1 MKGKLTGILLLAGFI
16 AMTAGCAS
24 QDVQTETMISAK
36 DFEKMIRVEVREIE
50 PVLMEDVVAATN

>member
-24 QDVQTETMISAK
+24 HDVQTETIISAA

-50 PVLMEDVVAATN
+50 PMPMEDVVAATN